1 MESRRRRFSDMN
13 QWTPTRPSAESA
25 SDRAIRYRIRALETR
40 LAALEAK
47 NEAVRQRLLQR
58 ASDLEA
64 IAQMYDVKRRD
75 RSG

>member
-1 MESRRRRFSDMN
+1 MN
-13 QWTPTRPSAESA
+13 QWTPTSAESA